1 MAPDAVIPKV
11 VDKIRADLK
20 ADVVQSLTD
29 DDLGIWATPEGQT
42 YVDVLASKKEDA
54 PVKKGKGYKDAQWE
68 AEVRKS
74 LASKKATTTLSKQD
88 QALVQAQLEKE
99 AVVRARVVAIKARI
113 EQGLNLVHSLVRAQV
128 EQLSAFVAPLASLM
142 REGTFG
148 KAIPLVGEQPF
159 VTYLV
164 RISNHCF
171 TRSILRGYTH
181 RCSLNAAR
189 IGWTATGSGSA

>member
-11 VDKIRADLK
+11 VDKIRTDLK

-74 LASKKATTTLSKQD
+74 LANKNKSATLSKQD
-88 QALVQAQLEKE
+88 QALIHAQLEKE
-99 AVVRARVVAIKARI
+99 AVIRQRVAGIKAQL
-113 EQGLNLVHSLVRAQV
+113 EQGLHLVRSLVAAQV
-128 EQLSAFVAPLASLM
+128 EQVKVFVSDLGALL
-142 REGTFG
+142 REGAFG
-148 KAIPLVGEQPF
+148 KAVTLVGEASF
-159 VTYLV
+159 ETYLV
-164 RISNHCF
+164 SMHRRR
-171 TRSILRGYTH
+171 RSDVLTDSYMVVVV
-181 RCSLNAAR
+181 
-189 IGWTATGSGSA
+189 